1 MNRRLTGILIAM
13 AVLLATGLSTGSRIY
28 YLVAILL
35 LALCLISLVRVAC
48 ALLTLKVAVQSGQ
61 ARVTRGTAM
70 NLVFSVSHA
79 SILPVGEIRLSV
91 GFALGGMRAEEVSAR
106 ISPFRRHTFRSRLVC
121 RHRGI
126 YSAGVER
133 VAARDLF
140 GLFEMQKRVKTGNV
154 RVMVLPN
161 AAEVAPMPLEASDMG
176 VEMRALSPEDNA
188 SPSGIRAWQ
197 DGDSLKKVHWKLSMR
212 RREVLVR
219 TYEEAAR
226 PDTLVLPNLSPI
238 ALDTD
243 GRLKAEDA
251 VCEQSLGAAEA
262 QMKMGFPVRM
272 PLACERPAE
281 IAGQSMLDAQAFA
294 DALMRAEFNSP
305 YPYEKVLLLMQSRIQ
320 RTGGAILVTPEL
332 SEKCADM
339 AMRMQR
345 SGVRTRVILVGA
357 DAREE
362 TLEMLERMKMAGVQ
376 VSRGAREKRSPDGKD
391 RH

>member
-35 LALCLISLVRVAC
+35 LALCLISLVSVAC

-61 ARVTRGTAM
+61 ARVTRGR
-70 NLVFSVSHA
+70 
-79 SILPVGEIRLSV
+79 EIRLSV

>member
-1 MNRRLTGILIAM
+1 
-13 AVLLATGLSTGSRIY
+13 
-28 YLVAILL
+28 
-35 LALCLISLVRVAC
+35 
-48 ALLTLKVAVQSGQ
+48 
-61 ARVTRGTAM
+61 
-70 NLVFSVSHA
+70 
-79 SILPVGEIRLSV
+79 
-91 GFALGGMRAEEVSAR
+91 
-106 ISPFRRHTFRSRLVC
+106 
-121 RHRGI
+121 
-126 YSAGVER
+126 
-133 VAARDLF
+133 
-140 GLFEMQKRVKTGNV
+140 
-154 RVMVLPN
+154 
-161 AAEVAPMPLEASDMG
+161 MG

-376 VSRGAREKRSPDGKD
+376 VSRSAREKRSPDGKD

>member
-1 MNRRLTGILIAM
+1 MKKRLIGILIAT
-13 AVLLATGLSTGSRIY
+13 AALLATGLSTGSRIY

-35 LALCLISLVRVAC
+35 LALCLISLLSVVC
-48 ALLTLKVAVQSGQ
+48 TLLTLKVTVKSGQ
-61 ARVTRGTAM
+61 ARVTRGAAM

-79 SILPVGEIRLSV
+79 SILPAGEIRLSV
-91 GFALGGMRAEEVSAR
+91 GLMPGGARTDEVSAR
-106 ISPFRRHTFRSRLVC
+106 ISPFRQHTFRSRIVC

-126 YSAGVER
+126 YLSGVER
-133 VAARDLF
+133 VAVRDLF
-140 GLFEMQKRVKTGNV
+140 GLFELSKRVKAGNV
-154 RVMVLPN
+154 RAMVLPN
-161 AAEVAPMPLEASDMG
+161 AAEVEPMPLEAGDVG

-243 GRLKAEDA
+243 GRLNAEDA
-251 VCEQSLGAAEA
+251 VCEQCLGAAEA
-262 QMKMGFPVRM
+262 QLKMGFPVRM
-272 PLACERPAE
+272 PLTCSRPAE

-294 DALMRAEFNSP
+294 DALMRAEFDSP
-305 YPYEKVLLLMQSRIQ
+305 YPYEKVLLLMQARIQ

-332 SEKCADM
+332 SERCADM

-357 DAREE
+357 DARGE

-376 VSRGAREKRSPDGKD
+376 TSRGVRS
-391 RH
+391 RA